1 MKKLC
6 RFLIITILI
15 TGLFMP
21 SMAKG
26 KKPVN
31 TEPDY
36 AKLISSMKWRNIGPA
51 VMGGR
56 TVDFAVVES
65 NPSIIYAAVG
75 PSGLWKTVNGGI
87 TWQPVFDKEG
97 TISIG
102 AVAVSQSNPDI
113 VWVGTGES
121 TCRNSV
127 SIGDGVYKSE
137 DGGKTWKHMGLK
149 DTQHISRIVIDPKNP
164 NVVYV
169 AAMGHLWGKNK
180 ERGVYKTTDGGKTW
194 KKILY
199 IADDVGIADLVM
211 DPSNNLILY
220 AAAYQHGRKPYYFYS
235 GGPLSGIYKTTNGG
249 ATWKKLTKGLPKG
262 DTGRIGLA
270 VSRSNPNV
278 VYAII
283 ENKKG
288 GIFRSEDKG
297 ETWHVMGNVKVLNQV
312 NSRPFYFS
320 QIRVDPTNDLVLYS
334 ASFNLFVSRDGG
346 KSFKVI
352 SRGIHPDHH
361 ALWIDP
367 NNPLHLIDGNDG
379 GIDISWDGGKT
390 WYDVKNIPAAEVYHV
405 GFDMKKPYNVFC
417 GLQDNGSW
425 MGPSNSKEW
434 QGIKNN
440 HWKPIGGGDGFFALS
455 PANNPDI
462 IYTESQTGEIIRV
475 EVKRAVSQAVRPEAP
490 LNKEPYRFNW
500 NTPIAISPHDPNVI
514 YLGGNYLF
522 RSSDG
527 GRSWEIIS
535 PDLTTNDPKKIIDS
549 GGPITPDNT
558 GAEVHCTIY
567 AIAESYLEPGV
578 IWVGTDDG
586 NLQLTKD
593 NGKTWTNVVK
603 NIKGLPPN
611 SWVSSI
617 EPSHFDKGTVYV
629 TFDRHRDDDFAPYVY
644 VTHDY
649 GKTWKSLRNNLPSF
663 GYTHVIKEDPF
674 NKNILYLG
682 TEFGIF
688 ISFNR
693 GKKWLK
699 FNNNLPTVA
708 VRDIAIHPRERD
720 LIIGTHGRGVWI
732 LDDIRP
738 IEELSKAVATD
749 AYLFPIRDA
758 EIFYPRVSGEYYG
771 RAEFAAENP
780 PFGAIINFYVKKKP
794 EKAVLNIYDGEGK
807 KIRTIKLKKVKEGLN
822 RTVWDLRYSSA
833 IETLPEEIKEMLRE
847 FGMRGPR
854 GAFVLPGIYTVEL
867 KAGTTSVKQKVKVY
881 PDPAQDYPMEERKQ
895 KIMYVNQANALLK
908 QVFIVGALVNRVD
921 SQLKILDKQLKHE
934 KKLPEEIKKKL
945 EDVKKKLQ
953 PYMKEFSMGRE
964 RLYKFTLKDLLRG
977 GTLPMQIFSIQG
989 SINSY
994 PGLPTKTQIEKLK
1007 ELTQEMNKKLMGIKE
1022 IIGKDIPELNQLLL
1036 KHKIPYI
1043 KVPKMGK
1050 TMETL

>member
-1 MKKLC
+1 MKKLS
-6 RFLIITILI
+6 RYLFIFILTITLAIPV
-15 TGLFMP
+15 T
-21 SMAKG
+21 ARV
-26 KKPVN
+26 KKKEVG
-31 TEPDY
+31 PD
-36 AKLISSMKWRNIGPA
+36 LSSIISSMKWRNIGPA

-65 NPSIIYAAVG
+65 NPSIIYAAMG
-75 PSGLWKTVNGGI
+75 PSGLWKTTNAGV
-87 TWQPVFDKEG
+87 TWKPVFNKQG
-97 TISIG
+97 SASIG

-137 DGGKTWKHMGLK
+137 DGGKTWKHMGL
-149 DTQHISRIVIDPKNP
+149 TETRHISRIVIDPRNP

-194 KKILY
+194 KKVLY
-199 IADDVGIADLVM
+199 IGEDVGIADLVM

-235 GGPLSGIYKTTNGG
+235 GGPLSGIYKTTDGG
-249 ATWKKLTKGLPKG
+249 QTWRKLTKGLPGG

-270 VSRSNPNV
+270 VSRSKPNV
-278 VYAII
+278 VYAVV

-288 GIFRSEDKG
+288 GLFRSDDKG
-297 ETWHVMGNVKVLNQV
+297 ETWRMVGDRKLL
-312 NSRPFYFS
+312 SKIDPRPFYFS
-320 QIRVDPTNDLVLYS
+320 QIRIDPTNDLVIYS
-334 ASFNLFVSRDGG
+334 AGYNLMVSRDGG
-346 KSFKVI
+346 KTFKVI

-367 NNPLHLIDGNDG
+367 HNPDHIIDGNDG

-390 WYDVKNIPAAEVYHV
+390 WYSVKSIPAAEVYHV

-440 HWKPIGGGDGFFALS
+440 HWKPIGGGDGFYALS
-455 PANNPDI
+455 PSNDPNV

-475 EVKRAVSQAVRPEAP
+475 EVNRAVSQAVRPEAP

-500 NTPIAISPHDPNVI
+500 NTPILISPHDPNIV
-514 YLGGNYLF
+514 YLGANYLF
-522 RSSDG
+522 RSKDG
-527 GRSWEIIS
+527 GKTWEIIS

-586 NLQLTKD
+586 NLQLTRD
-593 NGKTWTNVVK
+593 GGKNWTNLIR

-617 EPSHFDKGTVYV
+617 EPSHFDAATVYV
-629 TFDRHRDDDFAPYVY
+629 TFDRHRSDDFAPYVY

-649 GKTWKSLRNNLPSF
+649 GKTWKSLRNNLPAV
-663 GYTHVIKEDPF
+663 GYVHIIREDPF
-674 NKNILYLG
+674 NGNILYLG
-682 TEFGIF
+682 TEFGIY
-688 ISFNR
+688 ISFNK
-693 GKKWLK
+693 GKKWIK

-708 VRDIAIHPRERD
+708 VRDIKVHPRERD
-720 LIIGTHGRGVWI
+720 LIIGTHGRGIWI
-732 LDDIRP
+732 MDDIRP
-738 IEELSKAVATD
+738 IEMLQEALKD
-749 AYLFPIRDA
+749 GLYMFPIRDA
-758 EIFYPRVSGEYYG
+758 EMFYPRVSGEYYS
-771 RAEFAAENP
+771 RADFAAPNP
-780 PFGAIINFYVKKKP
+780 PFGAIINFYLKEKVKKA
-794 EKAVLNIYDGEGK
+794 ELNIYDSQGK
-807 KIRTIKLKKVKEGLN
+807 KVRTIKLKKLKKGLN
-822 RTVWDLRYSSA
+822 RTVWDLRYASA
-833 IETLPEEIKEMLRE
+833 TDALPADLKKALKE

-854 GAFVLPGIYTVEL
+854 GAFVLPGTYTVEL
-867 KAGTTSVKQKVKVY
+867 KVGDKSVKQQVKVN
-881 PDPAQDYPMEERKQ
+881 PDPAQDYPIEERKI
-895 KIMYVNQANALLK
+895 KIKYINQLNGLIRQTFMIGAFIKKTNDAIKDIEKRLK
-908 QVFIVGALVNRVD
+908 E
-921 SQLKILDKQLKHE
+921 E
-934 KKLPEEIKKKL
+934 KEVPQEIKTKL
-945 EDVKKKLQ
+945 KEIKEKLK
-953 PYMKEFSMGRE
+953 PYNKEFSFNRE
-964 RLYKFTLKDLLRG
+964 RFFRFTLKELLRG
-977 GTLPMQIFSIQG
+977 GTLPMRIFMLQG
-989 SINSY
+989 EINRY
-994 PGLPTKTQIEKLK
+994 PGKPTQTQIEQVK
-1007 ELTQEMNKKLMGIKE
+1007 EFTKALNKRLLGIKE
-1022 IIGKDIPELNQLLL
+1022 IVGKDLPELNSLLI
-1036 KHKIPYI
+1036 KHKFPYFKIPSF
-1043 KVPKMGK
+1043 GK
-1050 TMETL
+1050 K